1 MKKTYIICTILV
13 VLVLAAGVAG
23 FLLTGNAATEAEDA
37 QGAVYRIYNRM
48 LDNAARSSVTVTED
62 GVVVGTY
69 TLGQLGVLAD
79 TQAAVDACFQ
89 EDDRMDPKQF
99 AGLSVKEKLRWNEQP
114 HPQNPTAA
122 VPLQNLDLY
131 EAMEDL
137 VLIPR
142 TQAQNAYAELVDG
155 VYMVHEEVPGTV
167 LQAPQVQ
174 AALAR
179 AMESM
184 TITADAPTEI
194 RFEVTDS
201 PDCYLP
207 PEKTVA
213 NTFFDFPA
221 MLAEDIR
228 DMTVTVDFH
237 GSVETLTQEQLR
249 QVLKTSEKGSVLVDG
264 DALRAVIGQWA
275 AQYKAGNTPYLLDAY
290 VGGVKPIDFLTVDY
304 DVDEAGLFDLLSENL
319 PDMEDAALEAP
330 WLCWR
335 KGEAFTLGEEYVE
348 IDIPNQV
355 MTYFKDGEVF
365 LSTDVVTGASWGYP
379 TPPGLYKVENKDTN
393 CWLSGEDYNVH
404 VDYWVGFIGYNI
416 GIHDA
421 KWRTKFGGENYVK
434 NGSHG
439 CVNTPSEAMTQLYE
453 AIEVGVPVLVYGK

>member
-1 MKKTYIICTILV
+1 M
-13 VLVLAAGVAG
+13 
-23 FLLTGNAATEAEDA
+23 
-37 QGAVYRIYNRM
+37 
-48 LDNAARSSVTVTED
+48 
-62 GVVVGTY
+62 
-69 TLGQLGVLAD
+69 
-79 TQAAVDACFQ
+79 
-89 EDDRMDPKQF
+89 
-99 AGLSVKEKLRWNEQP
+99 
-114 HPQNPTAA
+114 
-122 VPLQNLDLY
+122 
-131 EAMEDL
+131 
-137 VLIPR
+137 LIPR
-142 TQAQNAYAELVDG
+142 TQAQNAYSELVDG
-155 VYMVHEEVPGTV
+155 VYLVHEEVPGTV

-179 AMESM
+179 AMASM
-184 TITADAPTEI
+184 TITADAPAEL

-249 QVLKTSEKGSVLVDG
+249 QALKTSEKGRVLVDEA
-264 DALRAVIGQWA
+264 ALRDIIAQWA
-275 AQYKAGNTPYLLDAY
+275 VQYKASNTPYLLDAY

-304 DVDEAGLFDLLSENL
+304 DVDEAGLLDLLSETL
-319 PDMEDAALEAP
+319 PEMQDAALEAP

-355 MTYFKDGEVF
+355 MTFFKDGEVF
-365 LSTDVVTGASWGYP
+365 LSTDVVTGASWDYP
-379 TPPGLYKVENKDTN
+379 TPPGLYKVENMDTN

-404 VDYWVGFIGYNI
+404 VDYWVNFINYNI

-453 AIEVGVPVLVYGK
+453 AIEIGVPVLVYGK